1 MCLSMH
7 QPWASLLV
15 HGFKRFEGREWSNK
29 FRGPLWIHATQKKP
43 SQQEV
48 DDLEAR
54 YTQFYKS
61 IGEDLPSF
69 PERYLTGSVVGKV
82 DLIDVISY
90 GEYSDTIPR
99 KLQEPTEASFLFV
112 VRNPQYLDIPLKL
125 SGSPGL
131 YKLPKEILYGARDKL
146 KKAPYTWWP
155 PEEYKGHTMGRF
167 DLYPEDYSNWTRD
180 QIISHI
186 EKNQVKK

>member
-1 MCLSMH
+1 MH

-15 HGFKRFEGREWSNK
+15 YGFKRFEGREWSNK

-43 SQQEV
+43 SQHEV
-48 DDLEAR
+48 DELEAK
-54 YTQFYKS
+54 YTEFYRS
-61 IGEDLPSF
+61 IGEDLPPF

-90 GEYSDTIPR
+90 DEYSDTIPK
-99 KLQEPTEASFLFV
+99 KLQEQTEASFLFV

-131 YKLPKEILYGARDKL
+131 YKLPKEILYGAKDLL

-155 PEEYKGHTMGRF
+155 PEEFKNHTMGRF
-167 DLYPEDYSNWTRD
+167 DLYPEEYSNWTRD

-186 EKNQVKK
+186 EKN